1 MIQETAIPT
10 LSFHGVTAEDRDRYL
25 AAAAAEGSPS
35 ADHAFANLYV
45 WNATYHQQRAF
56 LGERAVVR
64 FHAKNGYQYLYPI
77 GSGALRPV
85 MEALLSAEPQL
96 CLTAVTET
104 ELEAILHEFPDTF
117 AVFEERAIADYL
129 YDATALAT
137 LSGKKLHGKRN
148 HINAFTAANEW
159 SVKPLETAGFD
170 SCRAILDVWG
180 QGRLDDGT
188 QNERV
193 AIERAFAAYETL
205 GLHGAL
211 LIANGDPVAFTVG
224 SMLTADTLCVHF
236 EKALPHVQGA
246 YPTINRE
253 FVRMMLARFPSLT
266 TVNREDDMGL
276 ENLRAAKLSY
286 RPSMLLRKFT
296 LTRK

>member
-1 MIQETAIPT
+1 MIQETLTPT
-10 LSFHGVTAEDRDRYL
+10 LSFHAVTVADRDRYL

-35 ADHAFANLYV
+35 ADHAFANLYL
-45 WNATYHQQRAF
+45 WNETYHQEIAF
-56 LGERAVVR
+56 WDERAIVR
-64 FHAKNGYQYLYPI
+64 FHAKKGYQYLYPI
-77 GSGALRPV
+77 GGGALRPTIEV
-85 MEALLSAEPQL
+85 LLSTEPQL

-117 AVFEERAIADYL
+117 SFFEERDIADYL
-129 YDATALAT
+129 YDATSLST

-159 SVKPLETAGFD
+159 SVKPLEAADFD
-170 SCRAILDVWG
+170 SCRAILDIWG
-180 QGRLDDGT
+180 KDRLDDGT
-188 QNERV
+188 QHERV
-193 AIERAFAAYETL
+193 AIERAFAAYESL
-205 GLHGAL
+205 ALHGAL

-224 SMLTADTLCVHF
+224 SMLSDDTLCVHF

-246 YPTINRE
+246 YPMINRE
-253 FVRMMLARFPSLT
+253 FVRMMLARFPALA

-276 ENLRAAKLSY
+276 ETLRAAKLSY

-296 LTRK
+296 LIRK